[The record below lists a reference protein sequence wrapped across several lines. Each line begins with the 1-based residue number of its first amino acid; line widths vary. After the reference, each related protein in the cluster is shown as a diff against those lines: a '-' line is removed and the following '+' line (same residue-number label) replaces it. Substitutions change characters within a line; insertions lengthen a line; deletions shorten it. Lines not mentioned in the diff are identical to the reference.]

1 MTPDEIYFTESF
13 YSTRHRLSFIASFVK
28 INNEAK
34 NVMAKKFLRQ
44 KEKEIEKRKDD

>member
-1 MTPDEIYFTESF
+1 MTSEEIYFAESF

-34 NVMAKKFLRQ
+34 NVMAKNFLRQ
-44 KEKEIEKRKDD
+44 KEKEIEMRKDD